1 MHYMYKH
8 KKKVL
13 ATSLAM
19 TLSSVAYLVIPPA
32 NLTIFTCTDSDGG
45 KNTHITGYTTLANR
59 LTKRK
64 TVVRDSCF
72 SDRVV
77 TEGYCRTRSS
87 SAQVKMTCPTGSQC
101 SKGVCVALAAAPT
114 PAYTL
119 SLTRSA
125 TSPVTTLPLTNT
137 TALLASFTLHPAGS
151 ATELRTLKLGFV
163 TNNAKLLAGPFFIKI
178 NGATVYTASS
188 TLIANSATDLTSL
201 SLTTFPALPD
211 NQDSTITVEAAAGSS
226 ASAGNAITVF
236 FNVSEVRQVATNV
249 IADPHLAIVSGNQ
262 LTVQGPGLVVNSLS
276 DGGSIH
282 VPEQTHSVTLATF
295 TLNAGAV
302 ASSEDIGISSLTV
315 SQVGNPADI
324 DNFFLYDDNDTP
336 LANVGAGG
344 KRFTF
349 LLPAYFSV
357 PRAGSRTLTLK
368 GDLHTAATGTRSFI
382 IAEPSDVVAV
392 SKTSNRTFTP
402 AIDNRTGRPITIISG
417 AFLGITPANDP
428 LTPIVDQILPIGQRS
443 VQLFKINL
451 QPSNA
456 PIALRLVKIHALGT
470 IKPGDMT
477 NFRLIIGNT
486 TTAQASTSQ
495 LNNDNTFTWSSS
507 DNLMS
512 FYMQPGTITPLTI
525 MADISGLG
533 YGVLGHSFRLEI
545 ADLSAVNANNGDIVP
560 AASLG
565 ATLPVAMPGTTFIT
579 PFPVQMT
586 GNFLAPG
593 SSQAQNVVVGTSVG
607 RFRVYN
613 TGFAPI
619 TVSQLHLVDHG
630 FHTGALPT
638 YQLVA
643 SGQQN
648 APDYLAT
655 TVLAE
660 QSGLNFVL
668 PGAGVR
674 IDSGSFRNFTVS
686 LKNLGGAVSGDSWQ
700 LSADTLGTS
709 QYQISETDLHYDG
722 NANGKLD
729 ELITAL
735 PIDGTPAL
743 GTLVKQ

>member
-1 MHYMYKH
+1 M
-8 KKKVL
+8 
-13 ATSLAM
+13 
-19 TLSSVAYLVIPPA
+19 
-32 NLTIFTCTDSDGG
+32 
-45 KNTHITGYTTLANR
+45 
-59 LTKRK
+59 
-64 TVVRDSCF
+64 
-72 SDRVV
+72 
-77 TEGYCRTRSS
+77 
-87 SAQVKMTCPTGSQC
+87 
-101 SKGVCVALAAAPT
+101 
-114 PAYTL
+114 
-119 SLTRSA
+119 
-125 TSPVTTLPLTNT
+125 
-137 TALLASFTLHPAGS
+137 
-151 ATELRTLKLGFV
+151 
-163 TNNAKLLAGPFFIKI
+163 
-178 NGATVYTASS
+178 
-188 TLIANSATDLTSL
+188 
-201 SLTTFPALPD
+201 
-211 NQDSTITVEAAAGSS
+211 
-226 ASAGNAITVF
+226 
-236 FNVSEVRQVATNV
+236 
-249 IADPHLAIVSGNQ
+249 
-262 LTVQGPGLVVNSLS
+262 
-276 DGGSIH
+276 
-282 VPEQTHSVTLATF
+282 
-295 TLNAGAV
+295 
-302 ASSEDIGISSLTV
+302 
-315 SQVGNPADI
+315 
-324 DNFFLYDDNDTP
+324 
-336 LANVGAGG
+336 
-344 KRFTF
+344 
-349 LLPAYFSV
+349 
-357 PRAGSRTLTLK
+357 
-368 GDLHTAATGTRSFI
+368 
-382 IAEPSDVVAV
+382 
-392 SKTSNRTFTP
+392 
-402 AIDNRTGRPITIISG
+402 
-417 AFLGITPANDP
+417 GITPANDP